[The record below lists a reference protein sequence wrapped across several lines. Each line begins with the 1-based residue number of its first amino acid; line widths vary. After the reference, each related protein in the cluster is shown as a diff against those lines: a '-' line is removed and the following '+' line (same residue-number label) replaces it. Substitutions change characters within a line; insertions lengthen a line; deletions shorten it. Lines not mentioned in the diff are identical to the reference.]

1 MHNGYVMNQTNHYM
15 PSFVVLQNL
24 CLFCLVHWKLWVA
37 TGGELNVN
45 VRGTHFL
52 RHYYVLRF
60 IRTFGQNVHHWIKFT
75 VAPWNVVSILC
86 LSFVIHDEIDFILS
100 ILLMGNKR
108 WQFFFIICM
117 LQTWLLRI
125 ICIHGIGCTAMGDIS
140 FWNKKMFLQINK
152 YINTACLG
160 DVALIFSNSLKK
172 RVMFALSLS
181 LNIETP
187 AKSTINLVWHEKEFG
202 K

>member
-1 MHNGYVMNQTNHYM
+1 MTGFFLLSACYKRGCYG
-15 PSFVVLQNL
+15 SFV
-24 CLFCLVHWKLWVA
+24 FMALVVQLWVIS
-37 TGGELNVN
+37 V
-45 VRGTHFL
+45 F
-52 RHYYVLRF
+52 
-60 IRTFGQNVHHWIKFT
+60 
-75 VAPWNVVSILC
+75 
-86 LSFVIHDEIDFILS
+86 EI
-100 ILLMGNKR
+100 
-108 WQFFFIICM
+108 
-117 LQTWLLRI
+117 
-125 ICIHGIGCTAMGDIS
+125 
-140 FWNKKMFLQINK
+140 KKMFLQINK